1 MLKYI
6 IVAVILGKG
15 KITGVKHLKN
25 ELTKIT
31 NKRTIRYLLVITL
44 SVDQVEQ
51 CKFVK
56 LK

>member
-1 MLKYI
+1 MLKCI
-6 IVAVILGKG
+6 IVAVIFGKG

-25 ELTKIT
+25 ELTEIT
-31 NKRTIRYLLVITL
+31 KKRKIRYVLVITL